1 MWTVWEGDEG
11 HAMTHPFIETADIL
25 RDLARVE
32 RQDRWANHD
41 LIRRWEAEAR
51 DLESLARLDH
61 Q

>member
-1 MWTVWEGDEG
+1 
-11 HAMTHPFIETADIL
+11 MTHPFIETADIL